1 MSKHRYYKESF
12 EEAQNSPRKTWSLI
26 NSIIKKQRNSKL
38 PEVISLENGSTTNKL
53 EKVADVL
60 NTYFAS
66 IGEKIVSSV
75 MNQFDSRSNKHFSSY
90 LPSPQS
96 NSIFLTPISRSEITK
111 IVCDLNPGNS
121 AGIDGSSSII
131 VKEILSAVILPLQHI
146 INLSFKNGVFPSA
159 FKEARIIPLH
169 KGDSPENPSNYRPI
183 SILSA
188 FSKIFEK
195 AIYKRIYDFL
205 KSFNFFTNSQF
216 GFRSGHNTEHAI
228 IALIQYIHE
237 CLDRG
242 EIPATIYL
250 DFKKAFDTI
259 SHCILFRKL
268 DNCGVRGPALDLVK
282 SYLDKRKQRID
293 GGNFLSSPVP
303 QSSMVGVPQG
313 SVLGPLLFLVY
324 INDFHRALAIP
335 CLSTH
340 FADDTAVSISERNDE
355 ELEAK
360 LDTAFSNVLE
370 WCSANFIAL
379 NLSKTNFIIY
389 GRKSNICPRITRV
402 TSSKYLL
409 SISRVNVIKY
419 LGLMIDE
426 RLSFKTHIQ
435 NIRLKIS
442 RYVGLMRRL
451 KHYLPYSA
459 LRSIYFAL
467 IQSNINYCSLVYLST
482 FKSHIKPIQ
491 ILQNKAVRILKLF
504 ISSPISLPNKSS
516 TASLYTYLDILP
528 VSQQFTFGAIIFK
541 FNYDIK
547 KLPPYYLNQ
556 SLFSRSQDLH
566 RYNTRQ
572 KKSIYIDKYSTERSK
587 FAPFVSIAR
596 CWDAHKD
603 FIDKF
608 SSIHLIKRN
617 LKFHLVQDYF

>member
-1 MSKHRYYKESF
+1 MIRLSKQLYYKKSF

-26 NSIIKKQRNSKL
+26 NYFIKKESKSNF
-38 PEVISLENGSTTNKL
+38 PEVISLEDGSTTNKS
-53 EKVADVL
+53 EKVADIL
-60 NTYFAS
+60 NTYFAK

-96 NSIFLTPISRSEITK
+96 NSIFLGPISHSEITK

-121 AGIDGSSSII
+121 AGIDGSSSKI
-131 VKEILSAVILPLQHI
+131 VKEILSAIILPLQHI
-146 INLSFKNGVFPSA
+146 INLSFKTGVFPSA
-159 FKEARIIPLH
+159 FKEARIVPLH

-188 FSKIFEK
+188 FSKILEK
-195 AIYKRIYDFL
+195 AIYKRFYDFL
-205 KSFNFFTNSQF
+205 KSSNFFTNSQF

-228 IALIQYIHE
+228 VALIQYIHE

-259 SHCILFRKL
+259 SHCILFSKL

-282 SYLDKRKQRID
+282 SYLDKRKQRLD

-303 QSSMVGVPQG
+303 QSSKVGVPQG
-313 SVLGPLLFLVY
+313 SVLGPLLFLIY
-324 INDFHRALAIP
+324 INDFHRAFTSP
-335 CLSTH
+335 CLNTH
-340 FADDTAVSISERNDE
+340 FADDTAVSISEKNDE

-360 LDTAFSNVLE
+360 LNTAFSNVLD
-370 WCSANFIAL
+370 WCSSNFIAL
-379 NLSKTNFIIY
+379 NVSKTNFIIY

-409 SISRVNVIKY
+409 SISRVKMIKY
-419 LGLMIDE
+419 LGLVIDE
-426 RLSFKTHIQ
+426 SLSFKTHIQ
-435 NIRLKIS
+435 NLRLKIS

-451 KHYLPYSA
+451 KLCLPYSA

-467 IQSNINYCSLVYLST
+467 IQTNINYCSLVYLST

-491 ILQNKAVRILKLF
+491 ILQNKALRILKLF
-504 ISSPISLPNKSS
+504 IPSPIELPNKSS
-516 TASLYTYLDILP
+516 TASLYT
-528 VSQQFTFGAIIFK
+528 
-541 FNYDIK
+541 
-547 KLPPYYLNQ
+547 
-556 SLFSRSQDLH
+556 
-566 RYNTRQ
+566 
-572 KKSIYIDKYSTERSK
+572 
-587 FAPFVSIAR
+587 
-596 CWDAHKD
+596 
-603 FIDKF
+603 
-608 SSIHLIKRN
+608 
-617 LKFHLVQDYF
+617 